1 VVISKKL
8 EHSLVNE
15 KHFQNTAQ
23 SRLQALAKLGE
34 LGHFRK
40 GSILIEE
47 GEPGS
52 NLLIVLIGRL
62 KAFSKGSS
70 GTREVTY
77 GVYGVGDF
85 IGEMSLD
92 GGPRSASVVC
102 LEATT
107 CSVVSKDTVKR
118 FIVEEPEFAFDLL
131 SRVIDRARRATK
143 NARNLALTNAYGRL
157 TEFLISEAKSLP
169 DGVVAIENF
178 PSHREIS
185 GRIGSS
191 REMVSRLLKDL
202 QTGDYVEIDA
212 RKRLV
217 LRKPLPSSW

>member
-1 VVISKKL
+1 VVISKKR
-8 EHSLVNE
+8 EHSLVND
-15 KHFQNTAQ
+15 KHSQTTAQ

-34 LGHFRK
+34 LEHFRK

-92 GGPRSASVVC
+92 GGPRSASVMC

-107 CSVVSKDTVKR
+107 CSVVSKQTVKR

-131 SRVIDRARRATK
+131 SRVIDRARHATK